1 MYFWKSQFIPKD
13 LQEHIAKTIARV
25 KGNRYPVNAAE
36 EVKEFL
42 EKTETILSSSNEQK

>member
-1 MYFWKSQFIPKD
+1 MYFWKSHLIPKE
-13 LQEHIAKTIARV
+13 LQAHIAKTIAKV

-42 EKTETILSSSNEQK
+42 EKTETILSSSVEQK